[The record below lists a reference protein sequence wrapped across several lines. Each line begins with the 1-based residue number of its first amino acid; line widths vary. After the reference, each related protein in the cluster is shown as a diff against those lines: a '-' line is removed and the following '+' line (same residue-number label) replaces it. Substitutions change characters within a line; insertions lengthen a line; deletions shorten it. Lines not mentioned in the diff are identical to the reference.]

1 MRYSLYFTPE
11 TGDGLR
17 LCAERWLADH
27 TVTARGYGFHAT
39 LKAPFHLAAGRTER
53 QLREAL
59 HEFAFGHAAI
69 GAVAVQLVDL
79 DGFYALV
86 PRDKCPGLSA
96 LADDTVRFFDRFR
109 ALASQEE
116 TARRLAACLTG
127 RQQRNLSQWGY
138 PYVFEDFR
146 FHLTLTD
153 RIEVEHQEDVHAAL
167 LAHLGEWRRPAL
179 AIDTVT
185 LCRQSGPGQPFE
197 SIDRALLSSH
207 GTRVPAAGSHQPA
220 SEQRTPADDQ

>member
-11 TGDGLR
+11 AGDGLGV
-17 LCAERWLADH
+17 CASRWLFDH

-39 LKAPFHLAAGRTER
+39 LKAPFHLAVGRTER
-53 QLREAL
+53 ELRKAL
-59 HEFAFGHAAI
+59 HEFAFAHAAI
-69 GAVAVQLVDL
+69 GMVAVQLVVL

-86 PRDKCPGLSA
+86 PREKCPELNA
-96 LADDTVRFFDRFR
+96 LAEDSVRFFDRFR

-116 TARRLAACLTG
+116 TGRRRRAFLTG
-127 RQQRNLSQWGY
+127 RQQRNLAQWGY

-153 RIEVEHQEDVHAAL
+153 RIDVAHRDDIHAAL
-167 LAHLGEWRRPAL
+167 KAHLGQWQRPAL

-185 LCRQSGPGQPFE
+185 LCRQSGAGQPFE
-197 SIDRALLSSH
+197 SIDRASLASH
-207 GTRVPAAGSHQPA
+207 GAQVPAAGSQQLA